1 MKMNGDTTH
10 RERTDPPSIAN
21 PRVSKHGD
29 AGSDTSRH
37 DILWNGRVTVLTPV
51 FGLAGVTAIYLR
63 ALQCVEMEYPWLYE
77 VREQTEKSNPFAAL
91 LARLSLCTP
100 DTAAAVQTSLLEQFD
115 CQLALLVGETLARRL
130 LAMIRARVEGT
141 DMASTPCPDEIR
153 EQLTLSALRA
163 EADARLARGERDR
176 ARRASEH
183 DDLTG
188 IANRSRMLDR
198 LKSAI
203 ALADRTG
210 TPTAVLFIDLDRF
223 KQINDDQG
231 HRTGD
236 AMLREV
242 AIRLQE
248 AVRKT
253 DTVCRYGGDEFVVI
267 LTPMERRSEA
277 APAAARMLLA
287 IGKVGATGPGMPA
300 LSASIGIGLYP
311 EDGADPDALLSRAD
325 RSMYRHKRGQR
336 DRVPAANEDSPCVQP
351 EVASRAQSN
360 VPLVYG
366 ALASLT
372 LRE

>member
-1 MKMNGDTTH
+1 MRVWLPGTQTN
-10 RERTDPPSIAN
+10 ERA
-21 PRVSKHGD
+21 
-29 AGSDTSRH
+29 
-37 DILWNGRVTVLTPV
+37 DILVPVL
-51 FGLAGVTAIYLR
+51 GHIGVTAIYLR
-63 ALQCVEMEYPWLYE
+63 ALECVETEYPWLYE
-77 VREQTEKSNPFAAL
+77 VREKTQKSNPFAAL

-100 DTAAAVQTSLLEQFD
+100 ETATAVQTALLEQFD
-115 CQLALLVGETLARRL
+115 CELRL
-130 LAMIRARVEGT
+130 LIGAPLAQRVLAMVRAREEGT
-141 DMASTPCPDEIR
+141 DNPPALCLDGIG

-163 EADARLARGERDR
+163 EADARLARCERDQ

-188 IANRSRMLDR
+188 TANRSRMLDR

-223 KQINDDQG
+223 KEINDDQG
-231 HRTGD
+231 HHVGD

-287 IGKVGATGPGMPA
+287 IEKVRGADAAVPD

-311 EDGADPDALLSRAD
+311 EHGTTPDALLSRAD

-336 DRVPAANEDSPCVQP
+336 DPLPAANDESPCGQP
-351 EVASRAQSN
+351 DVASRPGN
-360 VPLVYG
+360 DVPLVYG